1 MGQIIQSQ
9 ILEECYIIITTL
21 NVRYSQM
28 AFISCGCDLRDQTS
42 QGLYAWSVFR
52 VWNCPVP
59 NYAPG
64 HKPNISGSRRPRALT
79 AAAFTLGLVE
89 D

>member
-1 MGQIIQSQ
+1 M
-9 ILEECYIIITTL
+9 E
-21 NVRYSQM
+21 R
-28 AFISCGCDLRDQTS
+28 ISCLELS
-42 QGLYAWSVFR
+42 K
-52 VWNCPVP
+52 VP